1 MKEFA
6 NKTIIGL
13 IEKVTVFG
21 KDDKAKEIAAR
32 IDTGATKGSID
43 AKLAAE
49 LQLGPVHKH
58 RIVKSAHGR
67 MLRPVVKVKVKLA
80 GKELE
85 SNVTIADRSHMKY
98 KMLIGQ
104 DMLEG
109 FLIDPSKRN

>member
-1 MKEFA
+1 MNT

-13 IEKVTVFG
+13 VEKVTVFG
-21 KDDKAKEIAAR
+21 KDKEKEIAAR

-49 LQLGPVHKH
+49 LLLGPIHKH
-58 RIVKSAHGR
+58 KVVRSAHGR
-67 MLRPVVKVKVKLA
+67 TLRPVVKIKVNLA
-80 GKELE
+80 GREIE

-109 FLIDPSKRN
+109 FLIDPSKKE